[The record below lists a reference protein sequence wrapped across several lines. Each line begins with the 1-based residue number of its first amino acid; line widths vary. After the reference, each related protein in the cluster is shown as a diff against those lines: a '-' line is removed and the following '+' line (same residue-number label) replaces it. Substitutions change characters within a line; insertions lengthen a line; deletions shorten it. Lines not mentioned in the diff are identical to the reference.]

1 MFGLKSKHLKHRRGA
16 AGDGQ
21 DAGGVEAYLAGCVVP
36 FGHGFASFIS
46 TDLKTIKA
54 RFGTC
59 IKLLEALRPPF
70 GALKTDA
77 H

>member
-1 MFGLKSKHLKHRRGA
+1 MGF
-16 AGDGQ
+16 
-21 DAGGVEAYLAGCVVP
+21 VVP

-59 IKLLEALRPPF
+59 IKLFDAPRPSDLLL
-70 GALKTDA
+70 GR
-77 H
+77 